1 MQILRLG
8 LWVAALLT
16 MWPLL
21 LHAQNNPLGLN
32 AEEIRLIL
40 RHGPWPMPWRR
51 DASNRVSGKTDAITF
66 GERLFFEPRLS
77 ATGQV
82 SCATCHDPAKH
93 WTDGRKLGVALAE
106 VDRNTPSVADVRY
119 HRWFGWDGANDNLW
133 SQSMRP
139 LLDPREMG
147 ASERH
152 VAQLVRGDADLS
164 CRYQQ
169 AFGHA
174 PKADDEA
181 LMVDIGKAL
190 AAFQETLVTGRAP
203 FDDFRDAVARNDWH
217 AARAYP
223 ASAMNGARI
232 FMGKGNCS
240 LCHFGPAFTNGEFH
254 EIGIPIVKASG
265 GVDWGRYQGIK
276 FLRASRFNLLG
287 AYNDDP
293 KAATGQSTRFVDL
306 APQTFEQF
314 KAPGL
319 RNVARTAPYM
329 HNGHLKT
336 LRDVVKHYSEIDVS
350 LLHQA
355 HIYAGDVYAEAVPTD
370 TVLQPLK
377 LNEREI
383 SEMVAFLESLNE
395 RAATFT
401 RRAVKPCVRGSVSPS
416 RAHGINAAR

>member
-1 MQILRLG
+1 
-8 LWVAALLT
+8 

-152 VAQLVRGDADLS
+152 VARPCTQ
-164 CRYQQ
+164 
-169 AFGHA
+169 
-174 PKADDEA
+174 
-181 LMVDIGKAL
+181 
-190 AAFQETLVTGRAP
+190 GR
-203 FDDFRDAVARNDWH
+203 
-217 AARAYP
+217 
-223 ASAMNGARI
+223 
-232 FMGKGNCS
+232 
-240 LCHFGPAFTNGEFH
+240 
-254 EIGIPIVKASG
+254 
-265 GVDWGRYQGIK
+265 
-276 FLRASRFNLLG
+276 
-287 AYNDDP
+287 
-293 KAATGQSTRFVDL
+293 
-306 APQTFEQF
+306 
-314 KAPGL
+314 
-319 RNVARTAPYM
+319 
-329 HNGHLKT
+329 
-336 LRDVVKHYSEIDVS
+336 
-350 LLHQA
+350 
-355 HIYAGDVYAEAVPTD
+355 
-370 TVLQPLK
+370 
-377 LNEREI
+377 
-383 SEMVAFLESLNE
+383 
-395 RAATFT
+395 
-401 RRAVKPCVRGSVSPS
+401 
-416 RAHGINAAR
+416 